1 MSVNRAVNASTM
13 EGSMTLMGEK
23 GLVSM
28 WMTRLRAALTGLVAA
43 MALVLAAAPSAQAD
57 LLSIF
62 EASSASTQAGAFA
75 DARTNFNVTDVG
87 GDPVKTMRFHLPVG
101 LLGSI
106 SNFAACPLPTFYS
119 TGFGTICPIETQVGE
134 ATVSLNFGTPEDPLL
149 VPLPATVNVLSAGRG
164 DVALLGVRLEY
175 GLGRAL
181 IRVNVRPDDYGLDAT
196 IDGLQNNL
204 AGTDLTLWGVPWDHW
219 DDGTKAANK
228 RLGFMANPATCGT
241 EAVTKVEAD
250 SYRNQNVFEPYS
262 ATTPAQ
268 TGCNALRFEPSISVK
283 ADSPFVSGPSSLEFE
298 IDVPQNTD
306 PNGLATPPIRNVTT
320 VLPEGLTI
328 NAALANGL
336 EACSDAAF
344 GKGSTEPSSCPAASR
359 IGTAEF
365 EAPALKN
372 PHVVGTVY
380 VGQPLPD
387 DTYRLFVEG
396 YGSSARVKLKGSARP
411 DPQTGRLTAVF
422 ENNPEV
428 QASSIKLAFKGGSR
442 APLAMPDTCGVK
454 PVSATIDA
462 WGGRTVSVATAF
474 EVGQDAKGTPCAA
487 QPFAPSFSAGAP
499 NPVAGASSTFT
510 VQAHKPDGQPDLTGV
525 SLTLPPGLVANLKGN
540 IGTRVGTARVAA
552 GVGPSPFSL
561 SGPVVLEG
569 AYGDAPFSL
578 RVTVP
583 VIAGPFNLGD
593 VVVRQK
599 IYVDPVDTHV
609 TVVSDPLPTIVK
621 GVPVRLQNL
630 QVDIDKSGFMKNP
643 TSCAPAEIKGTLSSA
658 SGQTAPAVSRFQA
671 VDCGGLGYTPQLSMV
686 LSGKGQTKDGA
697 HPALSA
703 RLTPPAGDA
712 NSKKVTVRLPLAL
725 ALDPGNANGLCE
737 PVDAARSQCAAST
750 IVGSAEA
757 QSVLPDA
764 LKAPV
769 YFVRG
774 ERIDSNGKVRKT
786 LPKLFMPL
794 TANGVTVNIWASSDV
809 ENDRLVTTFENLPDA
824 PFSSFDLNLNGGD
837 HGILAVSNT
846 NLCAGT
852 QVADARYGGQNGKPY
867 TSKVTMGT
875 PCGVGVVKSSHTSTA
890 LKVTVGGLGA
900 GKVSASGN
908 GVVTSARTLSS
919 STTATLTLKLTKVT
933 RRALARGRDVKVKV
947 KVAFTAKGQKQ
958 AKTATKTVVLRG
970 AGKKR

>member
-1 MSVNRAVNASTM
+1 MSVNRAVNATTM
-13 EGSMTLMGEK
+13 EGPMTLKGAK
-23 GLVSM
+23 GLVDTR
-28 WMTRLRAALTGLVAA
+28 MTRLRAALTGLVAA
-43 MALVLAAAPSAQAD
+43 MALVFAAAPSAQAD
-57 LLSIF
+57 LLSVF
-62 EASSASTQAGAFA
+62 EASSASTQAGAYA
-75 DARTNFNVTDVG
+75 DVRTNFNVTDVG
-87 GDPVKTMRFHLPVG
+87 GNPAKSMRFHLPVG

-106 SNFAACPLPTFYS
+106 ANFAECPLPTFYS
-119 TGFGTICPIETQVGE
+119 SGVGTNCPTESQVGE
-134 ATVSLNFGTPEDPLL
+134 AMVPLNFGTPEDPLI
-149 VPLPATVNVLSAGRG
+149 VPLLSTVNVLGAGRTET
-164 DVALLGVRLEY
+164 ALLGVRLPY

-181 IRVNVRPDDYGLDAT
+181 LRITVRPDDYGLDAT
-196 IDGLQNNL
+196 IDGLQYNI

-219 DDGTKAANK
+219 DAATQSANK
-228 RLGFMANPATCGT
+228 RRPFMANPATCGT
-241 EAVTKVEAD
+241 AAVTKLEINGYK
-250 SYRNQNVFEPYS
+250 SENVFEPYS

-268 TGCNALRFEPSISVK
+268 TGCNVLQFTPTISVRT
-283 ADSPFVSGPSSLEFE
+283 DNPLVSAPSSFEFGIE
-298 IDVPQNTD
+298 VPQNTNAD
-306 PNGLATPPIRNVTT
+306 GLATPPMRDVTT

-344 GKGSTEPSSCPAASR
+344 GKGSNEPSKCPAASR

-365 EAPALKN
+365 EVPALKN
-372 PHVVGTVY
+372 PRVAGTVY
-380 VGQPLPD
+380 VGQSLPD
-387 DTYRLFVEG
+387 DIYRVFIEAF
-396 YGSSARVKLKGSARP
+396 GSSARVKIKGSVRP
-411 DPQTGRLTAVF
+411 DPQSGRLTAVF
-422 ENNPEV
+422 EDNPEV
-428 QASSIKLAFKGGSR
+428 PASSVKIAFKGGSR
-442 APLAMPDTCGVK
+442 APLAMPDSCGLK

-462 WGGRTVSVATAF
+462 WSGHTASPTTAF
-474 EVGQDAKGTPCAA
+474 EVGQDAKGSPCAA
-487 QPFAPSFSAGAP
+487 KPFAPSFSAGTL
-499 NPVAGASSTFT
+499 NPVAGASSTFA
-510 VQAHKPDGQPDLTGV
+510 VQADKPDGQPDLTGV

-540 IGTRVGTARVAA
+540 VGQRIGTARVAA
-552 GVGPSPFSL
+552 GVGPSPFTL

-643 TSCAPAEIKGTLSSA
+643 TSCAPQEIKGTLSAA

-671 VDCGGLGYTPQLSMV
+671 VDCAGLGYTPQLAMT

-697 HPALSA
+697 HPALTA

-737 PVDAARSQCAAST
+737 PVDAAKNQCAAST
-750 IVGSAEA
+750 VVGSAEA
-757 QSVLPDA
+757 QSILPDA

-774 ERIDSNGKVRKT
+774 ERVDSKGKVRKT
-786 LPKLFMPL
+786 LPKLFIPL
-794 TANGVTVNIWASSDV
+794 TANGVTVNVWASSDV
-809 ENDRLVTTFENLPDA
+809 ENDRLVTTFEDLPDA
-824 PFSSFDLNLNGGD
+824 PFRSFDLNITGGD

-852 QVADARYGGQNGKPY
+852 QVADARYGGQNGKTY

-875 PCGVGVVKSSHTSTA
+875 PCGVEVVKSSATKTA

-908 GVVTSARTLSS
+908 GVVKSSRTLAS
-919 STTATLTLKLTKVT
+919 STTATLTLTLTKAT
-933 RRALARGRDVKVKV
+933 RRTLARGREVKVKV
-947 KVAFTAKGQKQ
+947 KVAFTAKGQTK
-958 AKTATKTVVLRG
+958 AATATKTVVLRP
-970 AGKKR
+970 ASKR

>member
-1 MSVNRAVNASTM
+1 MSIDTALNATRM
-13 EGSMTLMGEK
+13 EGSMTLMSEK
-23 GLVSM
+23 DLASM
-28 WMTRLRAALTGLVAA
+28 RTARLRAVLTGLVAA
-43 MALVLAAAPSAQAD
+43 MALVFAAAPSAQAD
-57 LLSIF
+57 LLSAF
-62 EASSASTQAGAFA
+62 EASSATTQAGAYA
-75 DARTNFNVTDVG
+75 DVRTKFDVTDVIT
-87 GDPVKTMRFHLPVG
+87 DPAKTMRFHLPVG

-106 SNFAACPLPTFYS
+106 SNFAECPLAMFAS
-119 TGFGTICPIETQVGE
+119 FTGCPSNTQVGE
-134 ATVSLNFGTPEDPLL
+134 ATVPLNVGSVEFPFI
-149 VPLPATVNVLSAGRG
+149 LPFSAKVHVLPAGRG
-164 DVALLGVRLEY
+164 EVALLGVFIPFVTARS
-175 GLGRAL
+175 L
-181 IRVNVRPDDYGLDAT
+181 IRVSVRPDDYGLDAT
-196 IDGLQNNL
+196 IGILPNNV
-204 AGTDLTLWGVPWDHW
+204 AGSDVTLWGVPWDHW
-219 DDGTKAANK
+219 DPTTQAENK

-241 EAVTKVEAD
+241 EAVTKLEVD
-250 SYRNQNVFEPYS
+250 SFKNQNVFEPYS
-262 ATTPAQ
+262 TTTPAQ
-268 TGCNALRFEPSISVK
+268 TGCDALRFEPSISVK
-283 ADSPFVSGPSSLEFE
+283 ADSPFVSGPSSFEFG

-306 PNGLATPPIRNVTT
+306 PNGLATPPIRDVTA

-328 NAALANGL
+328 NAALADGL

-344 GKGSTEPSSCPAASR
+344 GKGSNEPSTCPTGSR

-365 EAPALKN
+365 EVPALKN
-372 PHVVGTVY
+372 PHVAGAVY
-380 VGQPLPD
+380 VGEQLPD
-387 DTYRLFVEG
+387 DTYRLFVNG
-396 YGSSARVKLKGSARP
+396 YTSGVRVKLKGSVRP

-422 ENNPEV
+422 KNNPEAP
-428 QASSIKLAFKGGSR
+428 ASSIKLAFKGGSR
-442 APLAMPDTCGVK
+442 APLAMPDTCGLK

-462 WGGRTVSVATAF
+462 WGGQTISPTTAF
-474 EVGQDAKGTPCAA
+474 EVGQDAKGSPCAA
-487 QPFAPSFSAGAP
+487 KPFAPSFSAGAL
-499 NPVAGASSTFT
+499 NPAAGASSTFT

-540 IGTRVGTARVAA
+540 IGTRIGTARAGA

-621 GVPVRLQNL
+621 GVPVRLQDL
-630 QVDIDKSGFMKNP
+630 QVDIDKAGFMKNP
-643 TSCAPAEIKGTLSSA
+643 TSCAPSEIKGTLSSA
-658 SGQTAPAVSRFQA
+658 TGQTAPAASRFQA
-671 VDCGGLGYTPQLSMV
+671 AECTGLGYTPQLAMT

-703 RLTPPAGDA
+703 RLTPPAADA
-712 NSKKVTVRLPLAL
+712 NSKKVTVKLPLAL

-737 PVDAARSQCAAST
+737 PVDAARNQCAAST

-786 LPKLFMPL
+786 LPKLFIPM

-809 ENDRLVTTFENLPDA
+809 ENDRLVTTFDNLPDA
-824 PFSSFDLNLNGGD
+824 PFSSFDLNINGGD

-846 NLCAGT
+846 NLCAGP
-852 QVADARYGGQNGKPY
+852 QVADARYGGQNGKAY

-875 PCGVGVVKSSHTSTA
+875 PCGVEVVKSSRTSTA

-908 GVVTSARTLSS
+908 GVVKSSRTLTS
-919 STTATLTLKLTKVT
+919 STTATLTLKLTKPT
-933 RRALARGRDVKVKV
+933 RRTLARGRDVKVKV
-947 KVAFTAKGQKQ
+947 KVTFIAKGQ
-958 AKTATKTVVLRG
+958 AKASTVTKTVVLHG
-970 AGKKR
+970 TKKKR

>member
-1 MSVNRAVNASTM
+1 
-13 EGSMTLMGEK
+13 
-23 GLVSM
+23 
-28 WMTRLRAALTGLVAA
+28 
-43 MALVLAAAPSAQAD
+43 MALVLAAAPSAQAE
-57 LLSIF
+57 LLSTF
-62 EASSASTQAGAFA
+62 EATSASTQAGAYA
-75 DARTNFNVTDVG
+75 DVRTNFVVADIAN
-87 GDPVKTMRFHLPVG
+87 PVDKLRFHLPVG

-106 SNFAACPLPTFYS
+106 GRFAECPLPTFYGVS
-119 TGFGTICPIETQVGE
+119 GCPMDTQVGE
-134 ATVSLNFGTPEDPLL
+134 ATSLVDFGGPGFPLL
-149 VPLPATVNVLSAGRG
+149 IPLPSTVNVLTRGRG
-164 DVALLGVRLEY
+164 DAALLGIYIPFVRA
-175 GLGRAL
+175 RAL

-196 IDGLQNNL
+196 VEGLPNNL
-204 AGTDLTLWGVPWDHW
+204 GGTDLTLWGVPWDHW
-219 DDGTKAANK
+219 DDSTKAKNE
-228 RLGFMANPATCGT
+228 RLSFMANPATCGT
-241 EAVTKVEAD
+241 EAVTKGDVN
-250 SYRNQNVFEPYS
+250 SYKNRDVIESFS

-268 TGCNALRFEPSISVK
+268 TGCEALRFEPTISVR
-283 ADSPFVSGPSSLEFE
+283 ADNPFVSAPSSFEFG
-298 IDVPQNTD
+298 IDLPQNTD
-306 PNGLATPPIRNVTT
+306 PNGLETPPIRNVTA

-336 EACSDAAF
+336 EACTDAQL
-344 GKGSTEPSSCPAASR
+344 GKGSNEQSRCPAGSR

-365 EAPALKN
+365 EVPALKD
-372 PHVVGTVY
+372 PHVAGAVY
-380 VGQPLPD
+380 VGEPLPD
-387 DTYRLFVEG
+387 DTYRLFVEA
-396 YGSSARVKLKGSARP
+396 YGSSVRVKLKGSARP
-411 DPQTGRLTAVF
+411 DPKTGRLTAVF
-422 ENNPEV
+422 ENNPEAP
-428 QASSIKLAFKGGSR
+428 ASSIKLAFKGGSR
-442 APLAMPDTCGVK
+442 APLAMPDTCGLK

-462 WGGRTVSVATAF
+462 WSGHTVSPTTAF
-474 EVGQDAKGTPCAA
+474 EVGQDAKGSPCAA
-487 QPFAPSFSAGAP
+487 KPFAPSFSAGVL
-499 NPVAGASSTFT
+499 NPLAGASSTFT
-510 VQAHKPDGQPDLTGV
+510 VQAYKPDGQPDLTGV

-540 IGTRVGTARVAA
+540 IGQRVGTARVAA

-593 VVVRQK
+593 VVVLQK

-643 TSCAPAEIKGTLSSA
+643 TSCASREIKGTLSSA
-658 SGQTAPAVSRFQA
+658 TGQAAPAVSRFQA
-671 VDCGGLGYTPQLSMV
+671 AECTGLGYTPQLAMT

-697 HPALSA
+697 HPALTA
-703 RLTPPAGDA
+703 HLTPPAGDA
-712 NSKKVTVRLPLAL
+712 NSKKVTVTLPLAL

-737 PVDAARSQCAAST
+737 PADAAKNQCAAST

-757 QSVLPDA
+757 QSILPDA

-794 TANGVTVNIWASSDV
+794 TANGVTVNVWASSDV
-809 ENDRLVTTFENLPDA
+809 EDDRLVTTFDNLPDA
-824 PFSSFDLNLNGGD
+824 PFSSFDLNINGGD

-875 PCGVGVVKSSHTSTA
+875 PCGVEVVKSSHTSTA

-900 GKVSASGN
+900 GRVSASGN
-908 GVVTSARTLSS
+908 GVVKSSRTLTS
-919 STTATLTLKLTKVT
+919 STTATLTLKLTKAT
-933 RRALARGRDVKVKV
+933 RRTLARGRDVKVKV
-947 KVAFTAKGQKQ
+947 KVAFTAKGQKK
-958 AKTATKTVVLRG
+958 ATTATKTVVLHG
-970 AGKKR
+970 TKKR